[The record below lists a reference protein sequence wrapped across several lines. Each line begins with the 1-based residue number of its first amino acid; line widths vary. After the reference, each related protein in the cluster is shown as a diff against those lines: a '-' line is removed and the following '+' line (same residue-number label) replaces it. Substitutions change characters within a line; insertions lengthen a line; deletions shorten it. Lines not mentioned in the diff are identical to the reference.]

1 MSSAQE
7 LLREGRLDE
16 ALQELQHQVRKN
28 PADAKAR
35 IFLFQLLAVLGQWE
49 RALTQ
54 LNVSG
59 DLDPGALA
67 MVQTYREALRCEALR
82 EQVFAGKRSPMI
94 FGDPEPWIALMLQAL
109 QMDGEG
115 RPADAQQLRAQ
126 AFEQAPASAGSVDGQ
141 PFEWI
146 ADADQRLGPIMEV
159 IVNGNYYWVPMH
171 RIRRVR
177 LEAPEDLRDAVWMPV
192 YLTWSNAGESV
203 GLIPTRYPGTQAC
216 EDDQLRLARKT
227 EWIAAGEDI
236 YSGLGQRLLAT
247 DSAEYALMDIRQIEF
262 QEATDAVETA
272 AGESGG

>member
-7 LLREGRLDE
+7 LLRAGQLGD
-16 ALQELQHQVRKN
+16 ALQDLQQQVRKN

-35 IFLFQLLAVLGQWE
+35 VFLFQLLAVLGQWE

-94 FGDPEPWIALMLQAL
+94 FGDPEPWVALMVQAL

-115 RPADAQQLRAQ
+115 RPADAQRLRTQ

-146 ADADQRLGPIMEV
+146 ADADQRLGPVLEV

-171 RIRRVR
+171 RIRRIRV
-177 LEAPEDLRDAVWMPV
+177 EAPEDLRDAVWMPA
-192 YLTWSNAGESV
+192 YFTWSNAGESV
-203 GLIPTRYPGTQAC
+203 GLIPTRYPGTHAC

-227 EWIAAGEDI
+227 DWVAAGEDV
-236 YSGLGQRLLAT
+236 YTGLGQRLLAT
-247 DSAEYALMDIRQIEF
+247 DSAEYALMDIRHVEF
-262 QEATDAVETA
+262 AAAEDAVDTK

>member
-1 MSSAQE
+1 MSTPQE
-7 LLREGRLDE
+7 LLRAGQLGD
-16 ALQELQHQVRKN
+16 ALQELQQQVRKN

-35 IFLFQLLAVLGQWE
+35 VFLFQLLAVLGQWE

-59 DLDPGALA
+59 ELDPGALA

-109 QMDGEG
+109 QLDGEG
-115 RPADAQQLRAQ
+115 RSAEAQKVRAQ
-126 AFEQAPASAGSVDGQ
+126 AFEQAPATAGSIDGQ
-141 PFEWI
+141 AFEWI
-146 ADADQRLGPIMEV
+146 ADADQRLGPILEV

-177 LEAPEDLRDAVWMPV
+177 MEAPEDLRDAVWMPA

-227 EWIAAGEDI
+227 EWTAVGEDA
-236 YSGLGQRLLAT
+236 YTGLGQRLLAT

-262 QEATDAVETA
+262 ATDASVVDAA
-272 AGESGG
+272 AGERGG

>member
-1 MSSAQE
+1 MSTPQE
-7 LLREGRLDE
+7 LLHAGQLDA
-16 ALQELQHQVRKN
+16 ALQELQQQVRKN

-35 IFLFQLLAVLGQWE
+35 VFLFQLLAVLGQWE

-59 DLDPGALA
+59 ELDPGALA

-94 FGDPEPWIALMLQAL
+94 FGDPEPWIALLLQAL
-109 QMDGEG
+109 QLDADG
-115 RPADAQQLRAQ
+115 RYADAQKLRTQ
-126 AFEQAPASAGSVDGQ
+126 AFEQAPATAGSIDGQ
-141 PFEWI
+141 SFDWL
-146 ADADQRLGPIMEV
+146 ADADQRLGPILEV
-159 IVNGNYYWVPMH
+159 IVNGNYYWVPMY

-177 LEAPEDLRDAVWMPV
+177 MEAPEDLRDAVWMPA

-216 EDDQLRLARKT
+216 EDDQLRLSRKT
-227 EWIAAGEDI
+227 EWNTVCEDV

-247 DSAEYALMDIRQIEF
+247 DTAEYALMDIRQIEF
-262 QEATDAVETA
+262 NTA
-272 AGESGG
+272 ADEVEPAAEEPGG

>member
-1 MSSAQE
+1 MSTPQE
-7 LLREGRLDE
+7 LLHAGQLDA
-16 ALQELQHQVRKN
+16 ALQELQQQVRKN

-59 DLDPGALA
+59 ELDPGALA

-94 FGDPEPWIALMLQAL
+94 FGDPEPWIALLLQAL
-109 QMDGEG
+109 QLDADG
-115 RPADAQQLRAQ
+115 RYADAQKLRAQ
-126 AFEQAPASAGSVDGQ
+126 AFEQAPATAGSIDGQ
-141 PFEWI
+141 VFEWM
-146 ADADQRLGPIMEV
+146 ADADQRLGPILEV

-177 LEAPEDLRDAVWMPV
+177 MEAPEDLRDAVWMPA

-216 EDDQLRLARKT
+216 EDGQLRLARKT
-227 EWIAAGEDI
+227 DWQAYGADS
-236 YSGLGQRLLAT
+236 YNGLGQRLLAT
-247 DSAEYALMDIRQIEF
+247 DNAEYALMDIRQIDF
-262 QEATDAVETA
+262 APNADTVESA
-272 AGESGG
+272 AGEQGG